1 MIAMNNDMRETLLY
15 FSLKYVGDFRKIY
28 RALEEKESVDTA
40 LFEQLKRGMK
50 ASYLTIVDEQY
61 PARLKEI
68 YDPPFVLYY
77 YGDVSLLSRDRMFSV
92 VGSRH
97 PNAYGAKMAKLY
109 THVLVENG
117 YGIVSGMAYG
127 IDSMAHNEAMHSGG
141 VTIAVLGSGIDEVYP
156 AAHRSLYQQLMRTQL
171 VISEYPGMTKP
182 QKVYFK
188 NRNRLITG
196 LGDQLL
202 VVQAQLK
209 SGTMVSVGHAL
220 EQGKDVYAIP
230 GRVNEDPPGTNYLIS
245 QGAICAS
252 SCDILLDE

>member
-1 MIAMNNDMRETLLY
+1 MNNDMRETLLY

-245 QGAICAS
+245 QGATCAS